1 MTTPISRQDGD
12 RDDDDDDDDRD
23 DDDGDDRDNGDE
35 PDDDEPDGDDEP
47 DDDEPDD
54 DDKEEAAEVEEP
66 ARRKPPRP
74 PLRQSV
80 IPTLIFIAC
89 AIFLNISVNLRY
101 PGAEPGIWFFAPSL
115 DIVIVF
121 MCLAWAGQ
129 LSWRIPRFVRIGAV
143 VWLFVIR
150 FMRLGDGVQ
159 ERYFGQVFNLHSD
172 LPLIPEA
179 IRFVYSTRPFW
190 QFAIG
195 TVLSLAALVGLGF
208 LWYRALA
215 FSERYLRDIRH
226 VYMTAALVA
235 LGFFGTKLAN
245 FGPRHAHLFKSGFA
259 ASAMPRVFHEIELLA
274 NVYDE
279 EAEFGKVITATGAM
293 LDSLPSDLAKLEGA
307 NVHFILVESYG
318 RAMFEVP
325 ALVNASKRTF
335 ESFEGELSKKGFE
348 IASLV
353 LDSSTYGGQ
362 SWLAHATIGT
372 GVRTKTQ
379 LEYELVLARKPKTLA
394 TFFRE
399 AGYRTVVAQPG
410 TTREWPKGE
419 FYNFEQKYY
428 SWHYGYKGPKFAWAT
443 MSDQFILDFVRRRE
457 FAPKS
462 KPAFADRAAR
472 PLFIQYV
479 LVSSHA
485 PWSALPPVIDDWATI
500 GNGSIYHKLP
510 VRRFPIE
517 WPHFENATEAYGAS
531 IVYDFEILRT
541 FIANYID
548 DGSLIVIL
556 GDHQPVPEVNGHS
569 REMGVPIHV
578 LSKNPALIKPFLE
591 RGYVKGL
598 LPNVSG
604 YHQGLETFLPNL
616 LVDFSIGKRAAA
628 R

>member
-1 MTTPISRQDGD
+1 MTTTTSRH
-12 RDDDDDDDDRD
+12 
-23 DDDGDDRDNGDE
+23 
-35 PDDDEPDGDDEP
+35 

-54 DDKEEAAEVEEP
+54 ERDQPDDEHDDNEADHNDDEAVAEVDAP
-66 ARRKPPRP
+66 VPRKPQTP
-74 PLRQSV
+74 PLRLSIV
-80 IPTLIFIAC
+80 PTLTFIAF
-89 AIFLNISVNLRY
+89 ALLLNVSVNLRY
-101 PGAEPGIWFFAPSL
+101 PGAEPRLWFFAASL
-115 DIVIVF
+115 DVLIIF
-121 MCLAWAGQ
+121 MCCAWAGQ
-129 LSWRIPRFVRIGAV
+129 LSWRIPRFLRILAV
-143 VWLFVIR
+143 VWLFVVR
-150 FMRLGDGVQ
+150 FMRFGDGVQ
-159 ERYFGQVFNLHSD
+159 ERYFGQAFNLHSD

-190 QFAIG
+190 QFALG
-195 TVLSLAALVGLGF
+195 TLLALAALVALGW
-208 LWYRALA
+208 LWYRALW

-226 VYMTAALVA
+226 VYVAAAFVA
-235 LGFFGTKLAN
+235 LAFFGTKLAN
-245 FGPRHAHLFKSGFA
+245 FGPRHAELFKSGFA
-259 ASAMPRVFHEIELLA
+259 ASAMPRLFHEVELLA
-274 NVYDE
+274 NMYGE

-293 LDSLPSDLAKLEGA
+293 LDGLPSDLEKLGGA

-325 ALVNASKRTF
+325 ALANASKRTF
-335 ESFEGELSKKGFE
+335 ESFERELGQKGFQM
-348 IASLV
+348 ASSV

-372 GVRTKTQ
+372 GVRTRTQ

-457 FAPKS
+457 FGAKT
-462 KPAFADRAAR
+462 KPTLDGRAAR

-485 PWSALPPVIDDWATI
+485 PWSALPPVIEDWSTI
-500 GNGSIYHKLP
+500 GDGSIYHRLP

-517 WPHFENATEAYGAS
+517 WPRFENATEAYGAS

-569 REMGVPIHV
+569 PQMGVPIHV
-578 LSKNPALIKPFLE
+578 LSRNPALIKPFLE
-591 RGYVKGL
+591 RGYVNGL
-598 LPNVSG
+598 LPNVDG

-616 LVDFSIGKRAAA
+616 LVDFSIAKRAPAK
-628 R
+628 